1 LHLQRFRGK
10 ERDMGKI
17 SAQEFL
23 KKVAE
28 DAAFR
33 KELGITEEMDR
44 TQLQAKV
51 AASDHDCPEAERKAA
66 SEEPQDPDL
75 DAVAGGMAPEM
86 IRRAAGNRM

>member
-1 LHLQRFRGK
+1 
-10 ERDMGKI
+10 MGKI

-51 AASDHDCPEAERKAA
+51 AASDHD
-66 SEEPQDPDL
+66 
-75 DAVAGGMAPEM
+75 AVAGGMAPEM